1 MKAITI
7 FSTCTL
13 FSSTFSWAKSLKD
26 NESSQEA
33 MLEALQKQYS
43 SKKLILAELM
53 KEASE
58 QDAQIIALER

>member
-13 FSSTFSWAKSLKD
+13 FSSTFSWAKNLKD
-26 NESSQEA
+26 NESLQEA
-33 MLEALQKQYS
+33 MLKALQEQYS

-53 KEASE
+53 KEAS
-58 QDAQIIALER
+58 